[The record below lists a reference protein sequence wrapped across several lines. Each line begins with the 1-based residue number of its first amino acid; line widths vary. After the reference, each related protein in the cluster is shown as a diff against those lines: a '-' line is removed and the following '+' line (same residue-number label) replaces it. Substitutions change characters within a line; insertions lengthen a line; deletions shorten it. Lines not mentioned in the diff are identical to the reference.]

1 MVAGF
6 KSEYVA
12 GFVGIRNESHS
23 LLAEAHTVLLGPAL
37 ASVDVNAIEPR
48 SVRIAPL
55 QEV

>member
-1 MVAGF
+1 MRLLLFLLLG
-6 KSEYVA
+6 
-12 GFVGIRNESHS
+12 HCDS
-23 LLAEAHTVLLGPAL
+23 LFHFLLIAEAHTVLLGPPL